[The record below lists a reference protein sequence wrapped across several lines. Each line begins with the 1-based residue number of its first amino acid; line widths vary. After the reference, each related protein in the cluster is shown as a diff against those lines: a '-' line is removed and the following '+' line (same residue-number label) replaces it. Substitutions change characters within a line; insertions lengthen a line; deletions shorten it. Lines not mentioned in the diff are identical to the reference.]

1 MTSPYVRPD
10 LPALD
15 EVERLLGHLTEELSA
30 WRRRCLKAESELQTV
45 KGQEGM
51 VPGDDV
57 VRLRARLLDLERE
70 NLNLS
75 TRVDRARTMVTAL
88 QQRLAFVE
96 RETAGEGA
104 A

>member
-15 EVERLLGHLTEELSA
+15 EVERLLGHLTEELAA
-30 WRRRCLKAESELQTV
+30 WRRRCLKAESELQSV

-96 RETAGEGA
+96 RETTGEGA

>member
-15 EVERLLGHLTEELSA
+15 EVARLLGHLTEELAA
-30 WRRRCLKAESELQTV
+30 WRRRCLKAESELQSV

-51 VPGDDV
+51 VPSDDL

-70 NLNLS
+70 NLNLT
-75 TRVDRARTMVTAL
+75 TRVDRARGMVSAL

-96 RETAGEGA
+96 RESAAEGA

>member
-1 MTSPYVRPD
+1 MTSPYARPD

-15 EVERLLGHLTEELSA
+15 EVERLLGHLTEELAS
-30 WRRRCLKAESELQTV
+30 WRRRCIKAEAELQTV

-75 TRVDRARTMVTAL
+75 SRVDRARTMVTAL
-88 QQRLAFVE
+88 QQRLSFVE
-96 RETAGEGA
+96 RESAGEGVA
-104 A
+104 

>member
-15 EVERLLGHLTEELSA
+15 EVERLLGHLTEELAA
-30 WRRRCLKAESELQTV
+30 WRRRCLKAESELQSV

-70 NLNLS
+70 NLNLT
-75 TRVDRARTMVTAL
+75 TRVDRARTMVAAL

>member
-1 MTSPYVRPD
+1 LTSPYVRPD

-30 WRRRCLKAESELQTV
+30 WRRRCLKAESELQAV

>member
-15 EVERLLGHLTEELSA
+15 DVERLLGHLTEELAA
-30 WRRRCLKAESELQTV
+30 WRRRCLKAESELQSV

-51 VPGDDV
+51 VPSDDL

-70 NLNLS
+70 NLNLT
-75 TRVDRARTMVTAL
+75 TRVDRARGMVSAL

-96 RETAGEGA
+96 RESAAEGA